1 MGIIINAFIQSQFS
15 YCPLVWMFC
24 SRTMN
29 NKINRIHERALRL
42 VYLDYTSSFDELLKK
57 DNSVCVHHR
66 NIQLVAIEMYK
77 VLKGLG
83 PEIMRSLFDIDYN
96 TRSEKSFLRPNI
108 KSKFNGE
115 NSIRYFGPVVWDTM
129 LPDKLKSIQTIEEF
143 KTDVKKWIPT
153 NCPCTLCQE
162 YIAGVGYVNTFD

>member
-1 MGIIINAFIQSQFS
+1 
-15 YCPLVWMFC
+15 
-24 SRTMN
+24 MN

-57 DNSVCVHHR
+57 DNSVCIHHR

-115 NSIRYFGPVVWDTM
+115 NSIRYFGPVVWDTAG
-129 LPDKLKSIQTIEEF
+129 LPIEVDGMGGAF
-143 KTDVKKWIPT
+143 SR
-153 NCPCTLCQE
+153 QFR
-162 YIAGVGYVNTFD
+162 GVSGNLGLSAT